1 MKMKNGKNVLLL
13 FFPFFL
19 FFLRNRRLVD
29 QSALVYPSEAGGTC
43 ASKCF
48 PTVFFFFFFLQFRF
62 WRNYSDFCNEQ
73 NLHPN

>member
-13 FFPFFL
+13 FFLFLFFFF

-43 ASKCF
+43 TSKCF
-48 PTVFFFFFFLQFRF
+48 PTVFFFFFLTIQIL
-62 WRNYSDFCNEQ
+62 EK
-73 NLHPN
+73 L